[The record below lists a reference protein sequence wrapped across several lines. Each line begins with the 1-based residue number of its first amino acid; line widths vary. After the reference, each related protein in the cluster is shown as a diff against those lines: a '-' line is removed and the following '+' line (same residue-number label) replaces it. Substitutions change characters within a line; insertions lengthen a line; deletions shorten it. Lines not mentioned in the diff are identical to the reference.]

1 MRRSACRYAARSARS
16 RRTSASRRCTSP
28 TIRRKRS
35 RCPTA
40 WPSCATAA
48 CSRWRRPRRSTSDP
62 RPASWRPSS
71 GPTTSFRAWSR
82 SARVPTRSCRR
93 RSVPC
98 APVRR
103 RSWRPV
109 PRACSPC
116 ARRTSRWTAPARTSS
131 RGGCGW
137 APISGTRFATTAGRR
152 RGWCSRGASEN
163 RGITRGCPGG
173 GAGGARFP
181 PRVPPSCAGAGEG
194 GGPKGVVLGAGTVA
208 ATSVLGFAIALLL
221 VRYDFPGRGLFGYLT
236 LIPIISPPLV
246 GVLGFTFIMGKAG
259 TVNILLEDWFGLAKP
274 INFVYGVHGVLL
286 VETLHLF
293 PMITLNV
300 VDALSKIDPSLE
312 EAAESVGARGW
323 RKLRTITLPLT
334 TPGYVAGALLVFIW
348 TFSDFETPLVLGVHD
363 LLASQA
369 YLNIVQFV
377 DRRLFRMGLVIS
389 ALMVALA
396 VVFLVAARR
405 YVAIKDY
412 SSLSYSRV
420 ARRRLGPLGATAAV
434 TFLSAV
440 MAFSFIP
447 YLGVAL
453 ASVGKGWSMT
463 PFPVRYTWLFFE
475 RVIVE
480 TPKYIVNSLLYSVL
494 AVVICIVVGVPIAWI
509 LARTRLPGRDTL
521 DGLNT
526 LILAVP
532 GTAIGIAYIRA
543 FHVELPW
550 LGVPLTSLWII
561 LPIVLAVRRLP
572 YTVRGSY
579 ASLLLVHRSME
590 EAAASV
596 GAGRLRSF
604 RDVTLSLMWRGIL
617 VGSLFSFMTSLQEAS
632 AVLFLSLGGWET
644 ITVGIFSFYIAGSAN
659 EAAALGVILIVVA
672 AVSVTVINRAA
683 GTRMG
688 GMFG

>member
-1 MRRSACRYAARSARS
+1 MTDAGHAVA
-16 RRTSASRRCTSP
+16 
-28 TIRRKRS
+28 
-35 RCPTA
+35 
-40 WPSCATAA
+40 
-48 CSRWRRPRRSTSDP
+48 
-62 RPASWRPSS
+62 
-71 GPTTSFRAWSR
+71 
-82 SARVPTRSCRR
+82 
-93 RSVPC
+93 
-98 APVRR
+98 
-103 RSWRPV
+103 
-109 PRACSPC
+109 
-116 ARRTSRWTAPARTSS
+116 TAPAR
-131 RGGCGW
+131 RAAAAALPALGVALIW
-137 APISGTRFATTAGRR
+137 AFLAVFLVYPLLRVFYDAVSDEAGRLTLENFAAFAGDAFYR
-152 RGWCSRGASEN
+152 RSLWNSLL
-163 RGITRGCPGG
+163 
-173 GAGGARFP
+173 
-181 PRVPPSCAGAGEG
+181 
-194 GGPKGVVLGAGTVA
+194 LGLGTVA
-208 ATSVLGFAIALLL
+208 ATSVLGIAIALLL

-259 TVNILLEDWFGLAKP
+259 TVNILLEDWLGLAKP

-300 VDALSKIDPSLE
+300 VDALSRIDPALE
-312 EAAESVGARGW
+312 EAAESVGARAW
-323 RKLRTITLPLT
+323 TTWRTITLPLT

-348 TFSDFETPLVLGVHD
+348 TFSDFATPLVLGVHD

-377 DRRLFRMGLVIS
+377 DRRIFRMGIVIS
-389 ALMVALA
+389 ALMVVLA
-396 VVFLVAARR
+396 VVFLVAARQ
-405 YVAIKDY
+405 YVGLKDY
-412 SSLSYSRV
+412 STLSYSV
-420 ARRRLGPLGATAAV
+420 IARRPLSGFRAGGAV
-434 TFLSAV
+434 GFLSLV
-440 MAFSFIP
+440 MLLSFIP
-447 YLGVAL
+447 YVGVAL
-453 ASVGKGWSMT
+453 AACSRGWSLT
-463 PFPVRYTWLFFE
+463 PLPVAYTLQHFE

-494 AVVICIVVGVPIAWI
+494 AVVLCIAVGVPIAWI

-550 LGVPLTSLWII
+550 LAVPLTSLWII

-596 GAGRLRSF
+596 GATGVRSF
-604 RDVTLSLMWRGIL
+604 RDVTLPLIWRGVL

-644 ITVGIFSFYIAGSAN
+644 IPVGIFAFYIAGSAN
-659 EAAALGVILIVVA
+659 EAAALGVILIAVA
-672 AVSVTVINRAA
+672 AASVLAINRLA
-683 GTRMG
+683 GARMG
-688 GMFG
+688 SMFG

>member
-1 MRRSACRYAARSARS
+1 MAEARAPAVAARR
-16 RRTSASRRCTSP
+16 
-28 TIRRKRS
+28 
-35 RCPTA
+35 
-40 WPSCATAA
+40 ATAA
-48 CSRWRRPRRSTSDP
+48 LPALGVALIWAFLAVFLVYPLLRIFYDAFSDEAGRLTLVNFIEFAGDHFYRRSLVNSLL
-62 RPASWRPSS
+62 
-71 GPTTSFRAWSR
+71 
-82 SARVPTRSCRR
+82 
-93 RSVPC
+93 
-98 APVRR
+98 
-103 RSWRPV
+103 
-109 PRACSPC
+109 
-116 ARRTSRWTAPARTSS
+116 
-131 RGGCGW
+131 
-137 APISGTRFATTAGRR
+137 
-152 RGWCSRGASEN
+152 
-163 RGITRGCPGG
+163 
-173 GAGGARFP
+173 
-181 PRVPPSCAGAGEG
+181 
-194 GGPKGVVLGAGTVA
+194 LGLGTVV
-208 ATSVLGFAIALLL
+208 ATSVLGFAIAFLL

-246 GVLGFTFIMGKAG
+246 GVLGFTFIMGRAG
-259 TVNILLEDWFGLAKP
+259 TLNVLLEDWFGLARP
-274 INFVYGVHGVLL
+274 FNFVYGVHGVLL

-300 VDALSKIDPSLE
+300 VDALGKIDPALE

-348 TFSDFETPLVLGVHD
+348 TFSDFATPLVLGVHD

-377 DRRLFRMGLVIS
+377 DRRLFRMGIVIS
-389 ALMVALA
+389 VLMVLLA

-420 ARRRLGPLGATAAV
+420 PRRRLSPLAQAGAVA
-434 TFLSAV
+434 FLSSV
-440 MAFSFIP
+440 MLLSFVP
-447 YLGVAL
+447 YLGVGL
-453 ASVGKGWSMT
+453 ASVGKGWSLT
-463 PFPVRYTWLFFE
+463 PFPVQYTTMFFE

-480 TPKYIVNSLLYSVL
+480 TPKYIVNSFLYSTL
-494 AVVICIVVGVPIAWI
+494 AVVLCIAVGVPIAWI

-526 LILAVP
+526 LILAIP
-532 GTAIGIAYIRA
+532 GTAIGIAYVRA
-543 FHVELPW
+543 FHAELPW
-550 LGVPLTSLWII
+550 LDVRLTSLWII

-596 GAGRLRSF
+596 GATGVRSF
-604 RDVTLSLMWRGIL
+604 RDVTLPLIWRGVL

-644 ITVGIFSFYIAGSAN
+644 IPVGIFAFYIAGSAN

-672 AVSVTVINRAA
+672 AVSVVAINRIA
-683 GTRMG
+683 GARMG

>member
-1 MRRSACRYAARSARS
+1 MTDAGVAA
-16 RRTSASRRCTSP
+16 SP
-28 TIRRKRS
+28 
-35 RCPTA
+35 
-40 WPSCATAA
+40 
-48 CSRWRRPRRSTSDP
+48 
-62 RPASWRPSS
+62 
-71 GPTTSFRAWSR
+71 
-82 SARVPTRSCRR
+82 
-93 RSVPC
+93 
-98 APVRR
+98 
-103 RSWRPV
+103 
-109 PRACSPC
+109 
-116 ARRTSRWTAPARTSS
+116 
-131 RGGCGW
+131 
-137 APISGTRFATTAGRR
+137 GRR
-152 RGWCSRGASEN
+152 IAASALPAL
-163 RGITRGCPGG
+163 GVALIWAFLAIFLVYPLL
-173 GAGGARFP
+173 
-181 PRVPPSCAGAGEG
+181 RVFYDAFSDDTGRLTLQNFVAFAADGFYQRSLWNSLL
-194 GGPKGVVLGAGTVA
+194 LGLGTVA

-221 VRYDFPGRGLFGYLT
+221 VRCDFPGRGLFGYLT
-236 LIPIISPPLV
+236 LIPIVSPPLV

-259 TVNILLEDWFGLAKP
+259 TVNVLLEDWFGLARP
-274 INFVYGVHGVLL
+274 INFVYGLHGVLL
-286 VETLHLF
+286 VETFHLF

-300 VDALSKIDPSLE
+300 LDALGRIDPSLE

-323 RKLRTITLPLT
+323 RRLSTITLPLT

-348 TFSDFETPLVLGVHD
+348 TFSDFATPLVLGVHD

-396 VVFLVAARR
+396 IVFLVAARR

-420 ARRRLGPLGATAAV
+420 PRRRLRPLAAAGAL

-440 MAFSFIP
+440 MLLSFVP

-463 PFPVRYTWLFFE
+463 PFPLHYTSLFFE

-480 TPKYIVNSLLYSVL
+480 TPKYIVNSFLYSAL
-494 AVVICIVVGVPIAWI
+494 AVVLCIVIGVPIAWI
-509 LARTRLPGRDTL
+509 LARTRLPWRDVL

-550 LGVPLTSLWII
+550 LATPLTSLWII

-596 GAGRLRSF
+596 GARGLRSF
-604 RDVTLSLMWRGIL
+604 GDVTLPLIWRGVL
-617 VGSLFSFMTSLQEAS
+617 VGSLFSFVTSLQEAS

-644 ITVGIFSFYIAGSAN
+644 IPVGIFSFYIAGSAN
-659 EAAALGVILIVVA
+659 EAAALGVILIAVA
-672 AVSVTVINRAA
+672 AVSVVAINRIA